1 MPNFLY
7 YILQFLFRIQVLD
20 FVFVYYVLQTL
31 VLNAFINHRIEN
43 TKTKP
48 MRLKLMLNNIVA
60 LANFW
65 IICIYL
71 VFVRFQQIVNEDNK
85 ARVRAQ
91 IGSRPPKCEG
101 MCSSCGPCEAIQVP
115 NNFQAKPGKRNSSSV
130 VSAIAYARGNEY
142 SSNYKPMSWK
152 CKCGTIIF
160 NP

>member
-1 MPNFLY
+1 MAEGRAL
-7 YILQFLFRIQVLD
+7 
-20 FVFVYYVLQTL
+20 
-31 VLNAFINHRIEN
+31 
-43 TKTKP
+43 
-48 MRLKLMLNNIVA
+48 LKKDDTS
-60 LANFW
+60 
-65 IICIYL
+65 
-71 VFVRFQQIVNEDNK
+71 QIVNEDNK

-115 NNFQAKPGKRNSSSV
+115 NNFQAKPGKRNSSTV
-130 VSAIAYARGNEY
+130 VSTIAYARGNEY